1 MPAWVPIAI
10 SLGSA
15 LLGAGKKKQP
25 TQFAQFQPYQP
36 TQNTGFDEEEYRRR
50 LFAARQLLDRNPGG
64 LP

>member
-15 LLGAGKKKQP
+15 LLGAKKKPQP
-25 TQFAQFQPYQP
+25 QQFAQFQPYQP

-64 LP
+64 SL